1 MSCASLYKR
10 EKVPEKNPPKYKG
23 SYMLN
28 KAISI
33 NSEEETNKN
42 LKMKTFQNTAWP
54 YYIFTLGKGL

>member
-10 EKVPEKNPPKYKG
+10 EKVPEKKPPKIKG

-42 LKMKTFQNTAWP
+42 LKMKTSQNTA
-54 YYIFTLGKGL
+54 